1 MSKKYLA
8 KILAR
13 DLNGLNLISLYCH
26 KSILKISDIKF
37 LKKNKIFLLS
47 LQRNSIKAKN
57 KNKVLSICKFE
68 FIDQAKSKNINQYSS
83 KKNLSL
89 LAIDTIK
96 TKNGFEFNLLFSN
109 NGFITLSSEI
119 IEVTLEDLKEIKWL
133 IDWTQIVK
141 IFKRI

>member
-26 KSILKISDIKF
+26 KSILKVSDIKF

-68 FIDQAKSKNINQYSS
+68 FIDQARSKNINQCSS

-96 TKNGFEFNLLFSN
+96 TKKGFEFNLLFSN

-119 IEVTLEDLKEIKWL
+119 IEVTLEDLKEIKNDL
-133 IDWTQIVK
+133 
-141 IFKRI
+141 

>member
-26 KSILKISDIKF
+26 KAKLKISDIKF

-47 LQRNSIKAKN
+47 LERKSIKTGN
-57 KNKVLSICKFE
+57 NNKVLSICKFE
-68 FIDQAKSKNINQYSS
+68 FIDQARSKNINQYSIEKS
-83 KKNLSL
+83 LSL

-96 TKNGFEFNLLFSN
+96 TKKGYEFNLLFTN
-109 NGFITLSSEI
+109 NGFITLFSEI
-119 IEVTLEDLKEIKWL
+119 IEVTLEDLKEIKNDL
-133 IDWTQIVK
+133 
-141 IFKRI
+141 

>member
-1 MSKKYLA
+1 MSKNYLA

-26 KSILKISDIKF
+26 KSNLKVSDIKF

-68 FIDQAKSKNINQYSS
+68 FIDQARSKNINQYSS
-83 KKNLSL
+83 KKNLLL

-96 TKNGFEFNLLFSN
+96 TKKGFEFNLLFSN

-119 IEVTLEDLKEIKWL
+119 IEVTLEDLKEI
-133 IDWTQIVK
+133 
-141 IFKRI
+141 

>member
-37 LKKNKIFLLS
+37 LKENKIFLLS
-47 LQRNSIKAKN
+47 LQRNSIKTKN

-68 FIDQAKSKNINQYSS
+68 FIDQARSKNINQYSS

-96 TKNGFEFNLLFSN
+96 TKKGYEFNLLFSN

-119 IEVTLEDLKEIKWL
+119 IEVTLEDLKEIKNDL
-133 IDWTQIVK
+133 
-141 IFKRI
+141 

>member
-13 DLNGLNLISLYCH
+13 DLNGLNKISLYWH
-26 KSILKISDIKF
+26 KSTLKVSDIKF

-68 FIDQAKSKNINQYSS
+68 FIDRARSKNINQYSS

-109 NGFITLSSEI
+109 NSFITLSSEI
-119 IEVTLEDLKEIKWL
+119 IEVTLEDLKEIKNDL
-133 IDWTQIVK
+133 
-141 IFKRI
+141 

>member
-37 LKKNKIFLLS
+37 LKENKIFLLS
-47 LQRNSIKAKN
+47 LQRNSIKTKN

-68 FIDQAKSKNINQYSS
+68 FIDQARSKNINQYLS
-83 KKNLSL
+83 KKDLSL

-96 TKNGFEFNLLFSN
+96 TKKGFEFNLLFSN

-119 IEVTLEDLKEIKWL
+119 IEVTLEDLKEIKNDL
-133 IDWTQIVK
+133 
-141 IFKRI
+141 

>member
-26 KSILKISDIKF
+26 KSKLKISDIKF

-47 LQRNSIKAKN
+47 LERNSIKSEN
-57 KNKVLSICKFE
+57 KQKVLSICKFE
-68 FIDQAKSKNINQYSS
+68 FIDDAKSKNINQYSS
-83 KKNLSL
+83 EDALSL
-89 LAIDTIK
+89 LAIDIIK
-96 TKNGFEFNLLFSN
+96 TNKGYEFNLLFSN

-119 IEVTLEDLKEIKWL
+119 IEVTLEDLKEIKN
-133 IDWTQIVK
+133 D
-141 IFKRI
+141 

>member
-37 LKKNKIFLLS
+37 LKENKIFLLS
-47 LQRNSIKAKN
+47 LQRNSIKTKN

-96 TKNGFEFNLLFSN
+96 NKKGFEFNLLFSN

-119 IEVTLEDLKEIKWL
+119 IEVTLEDLKEIKNDL
-133 IDWTQIVK
+133 
-141 IFKRI
+141 

>member
-26 KSILKISDIKF
+26 KSKLKISDIKF

-47 LQRNSIKAKN
+47 LERNSIIAGNDK
-57 KNKVLSICKFE
+57 KVLSICRFE
-68 FIDQAKSKNINQYSS
+68 FIDSAKSKNINQYSI
-83 KKNLSL
+83 KKSLSL

-96 TKNGFEFNLLFSN
+96 TKKGYEFNLLFSN

-119 IEVTLEDLKEIKWL
+119 IEVTLEDLKEIKNDL
-133 IDWTQIVK
+133 
-141 IFKRI
+141 

>member
-26 KSILKISDIKF
+26 RSILKISDIKF
-37 LKKNKIFLLS
+37 LKENKIFLLS
-47 LQRNSIKAKN
+47 LQRNSIKTKN

-68 FIDQAKSKNINQYSS
+68 FIDQARSKNINQYSP

-96 TKNGFEFNLLFSN
+96 TKKGFEFNLLFSN

-119 IEVTLEDLKEIKWL
+119 IEVTLEDLKEIKNDL
-133 IDWTQIVK
+133 
-141 IFKRI
+141 

>member
-26 KSILKISDIKF
+26 KSKLNISDIKF

-47 LQRNSIKAKN
+47 LERNSIKVGNN
-57 KNKVLSICKFE
+57 KKVLSICRFE
-68 FIDQAKSKNINQYSS
+68 FIDSAKSKNINQYSI
-83 KKNLSL
+83 KKSLSL

-96 TKNGFEFNLLFSN
+96 TKKGYEFNLLFSN

-119 IEVTLEDLKEIKWL
+119 IEVTLEDLKEIKNDL
-133 IDWTQIVK
+133 
-141 IFKRI
+141 

>member
-26 KSILKISDIKF
+26 KSILKVSDIKF

-47 LQRNSIKAKN
+47 LQRNSIKAEN

-68 FIDQAKSKNINQYSS
+68 FIDQARSKNINQYSS

-119 IEVTLEDLKEIKWL
+119 IEVTLEDLKEIKNDL
-133 IDWTQIVK
+133 
-141 IFKRI
+141 

>member
-37 LKKNKIFLLS
+37 LKENKIFLLS
-47 LQRNSIKAKN
+47 LQRNSIKTKN

-68 FIDQAKSKNINQYSS
+68 FIDHAKSKNINQYSL
-83 KKNLSL
+83 KEDLSL

-96 TKNGFEFNLLFSN
+96 TKKGFEFNLLFSN

-119 IEVTLEDLKEIKWL
+119 IEVTLEDLKEIKNDL
-133 IDWTQIVK
+133 
-141 IFKRI
+141 

>member
-26 KSILKISDIKF
+26 KSILKVSDIKF

-47 LQRNSIKAKN
+47 LLRNSIKAKN

-68 FIDQAKSKNINQYSS
+68 FIDQARSKNINQYSS
-83 KKNLSL
+83 KENLSL

-96 TKNGFEFNLLFSN
+96 TKNCFEFNLLFSN
-109 NGFITLSSEI
+109 NGFITLFSEI
-119 IEVTLEDLKEIKWL
+119 IEVTLEDLKEIKNDL
-133 IDWTQIVK
+133 
-141 IFKRI
+141 

>member
-26 KSILKISDIKF
+26 KSKLKISDIKF

-47 LQRNSIKAKN
+47 LERSSIKSKN
-57 KNKVLSICKFE
+57 KKKILSICKFE
-68 FIDQAKSKNINQYSS
+68 FIDNAKSKNINQYSIEES
-83 KKNLSL
+83 LTL

-96 TKNGFEFNLLFSN
+96 TKKGYEFNLLFSD

-119 IEVTLEDLKEIKWL
+119 IEVTLEDLKEIKN
-133 IDWTQIVK
+133 DS
-141 IFKRI
+141 

>member
-26 KSILKISDIKF
+26 KSILKVSDIKF

-68 FIDQAKSKNINQYSS
+68 FIDQARSKNINQYSP

-96 TKNGFEFNLLFSN
+96 TKKGFEFNLLFSN

-119 IEVTLEDLKEIKWL
+119 IEVTLEDLKE
-133 IDWTQIVK
+133 VK
-141 IFKRI
+141 NDL

>member
-26 KSILKISDIKF
+26 KSILKVSDIKF

-47 LQRNSIKAKN
+47 LQRNSVNAEN

-68 FIDQAKSKNINQYSS
+68 FIDQAKSKNINQNSLE
-83 KKNLSL
+83 KNLLL

-96 TKNGFEFNLLFSN
+96 TKKGYEFNLLFSN

-119 IEVTLEDLKEIKWL
+119 IEVTLEDLKEIKNDL
-133 IDWTQIVK
+133 
-141 IFKRI
+141 

>member
-26 KSILKISDIKF
+26 KSILKVSDIKF

-47 LQRNSIKAKN
+47 LERNSIKSEN
-57 KNKVLSICKFE
+57 NQKVLSICKFE
-68 FIDQAKSKNINQYSS
+68 FIDDAKSKNINQYSPEDA
-83 KKNLSL
+83 LSL
-89 LAIDTIK
+89 LAIDIIK
-96 TKNGFEFNLLFSN
+96 TNKGYEFNLLFSN

-119 IEVTLEDLKEIKWL
+119 IEVTLEDLKEIKN
-133 IDWTQIVK
+133 DQ
-141 IFKRI
+141 